1 MSTFLWIIFPYLC
14 LASFFIGLVWRYRFD
29 QFGWTSRSSQMYED
43 RVLAVASPLFHFG
56 ILGVFAG
63 HFLGLVIPE
72 SATVALGI
80 PESTYHLIA
89 EVGGVTTGLMTV
101 AGLLLLIARRGLT
114 LSIFQATTPMDV
126 IMYLMLGAVVALG
139 MYNTIGL
146 NVLGPGYDYR
156 LDVSVWFRG
165 VFLLQPDAGLMASA
179 DLSFQIH
186 ALLAFGLVAIMPYT
200 RLVHL
205 LSVPLGYLVRPYVVY
220 RTRDDD
226 PGARPERRGWGRLG
240 F

>member
-1 MSTFLWIIFPYLC
+1 VSTLLWIIFPYLC
-14 LASFFIGLVWRYRFD
+14 LASFFIGIVWRYRFD

-56 ILGVFAG
+56 ILGVLAG

-72 SATVALGI
+72 SATAALGI
-80 PESTYHLIA
+80 PEPTYRLIA
-89 EVGGVTTGLMTV
+89 EVGGVSTGLMTV
-101 AGLLLLIARRGLT
+101 VGLVLLIARRGLT
-114 LSIFQATTPMDV
+114 LSIFQGTTRMDV
-126 IMYLMLGAVVALG
+126 IMYLLLGAVVALG

-156 LDVSVWFRG
+156 LDVSIWFRS
-165 VFLLQPDAGLMASA
+165 VFLLQPDAALMASA

-186 ALLAFGLVAIMPYT
+186 ALVAFGLVAITPYT

-205 LSVPLGYLVRPYVVY
+205 FSVPHLYLVRPYVVY
-220 RTRDDD
+220 RTRDDE
-226 PGARPERRGWGRLG
+226 PGARPERRGWERLG

>member
-1 MSTFLWIIFPYLC
+1 VSTFLWIIFPYLC

-72 SATVALGI
+72 SATVALGV

-89 EVGGVTTGLMTV
+89 EVGGVATGLMTV
-101 AGLLLLIARRGLT
+101 VGLLLLIARRGLT
-114 LSIFQATTPMDV
+114 LSIFQQTTRMDV
-126 IMYLMLGAVVALG
+126 VMYLLLAGVIALG

-165 VFLLQPDAGLMASA
+165 VFLLQPDARLMASA

-186 ALLAFGLVAIMPYT
+186 ALLAFGLVAVMPYT

-205 LSVPLGYLVRPYVVY
+205 LSVPLGYLIRPYVVY
-220 RTRDDD
+220 RTRDKE